1 MPLLHHT
8 RRAGPPPGEGTPYT
22 YNLLQMLA
30 SEALQRRIL
39 ARSWHRCTGWRAR
52 MSPRGVDT
60 LVSSMAARDGRPL
73 AGAGALCRSLDGRC
87 LCSRATASLVPRAA
101 RAGESFR
108 RLTSLSPRLRSDR
121 KRVMSAR
128 AYCFLTVRTAS
139 ARMAVSRTSFDPE
152 VWSRRYHFVVLQSC
166 RPRSVLL
173 LYRTSCS
180 LYLPMALPLASY
192 QFFTLKLLLRTR
204 IRTQAAM
211 WVSYRPYQAPVALLL
226 NNNSYD

>member
-1 MPLLHHT
+1 
-8 RRAGPPPGEGTPYT
+8 
-22 YNLLQMLA
+22 
-30 SEALQRRIL
+30 
-39 ARSWHRCTGWRAR
+39 
-52 MSPRGVDT
+52 MSPRGVET

-128 AYCFLTVRTAS
+128 AYCFLTVQTAS
-139 ARMAVSRTSFDPE
+139 ARMADSRTSFDPE
-152 VWSRRYHFVVLQSC
+152 VWSRRDRFLVLQSC

-211 WVSYRPYQAPVALLL
+211 WVSYRPYQARVALLL